1 MTKYSAI
8 TIGEMCINNGSNIKD
23 EIPFLN
29 KINGRQV
36 LRMSI
41 ILLYFLTFL
50 VPTAPLILFR

>member
-1 MTKYSAI
+1 
-8 TIGEMCINNGSNIKD
+8 MCINNGSNIKD